1 MNISKIANNY
11 VHSVRREIEFDC
23 KPEEVWDI
31 ISRKSNLELF
41 HPFCQKILQLFGRK
55 TITKMKST
63 TPKVLS

>member
-11 VHSVRREIEFDC
+11 VHSVKREIEFDC

-41 HPFCQKILQLFGRK
+41 HPY
-55 TITKMKST
+55 
-63 TPKVLS
+63 